1 MMICPEGQGEQTMRV
16 LVTRPTEDAE
26 RLAVPLRALGI
37 GVMTAPLLAVVDHTP
52 DSLPDL
58 GAAGGLLL
66 TSANG
71 ARALK
76 RLLHRSPAV
85 GDAVYAVPVLAVGEH
100 TACVLQDAGFN
111 NVQSADGDGA
121 ALFELVCRTF
131 GPDAGPLYHL
141 AGAEIAG
148 DLAGD
153 LRKKGY
159 DCTHI
164 PLYETQ
170 PIPLLPSEVVS
181 AFRTKDL
188 DGVVLCSARTAK
200 VFISLVRQAGLESHM
215 ASVTAWCLSRAVADA
230 VSDLKF
236 DKVHIAE
243 APQQDSLLDLFRSV
257 AGAGQEGTPTGAT
270 EPDGGVGRAK
280 QGGTT
285 RWRIPVLALGVLVAL
300 VLVGS
305 GWLSSVFPR
314 LSVPLDLPLISRDA
328 TVPEMADVAALRGE
342 LDDVRAALGNMR
354 QTLDQTRYRLALAEQ
369 QIQQGLSDLTL
380 DPEGES
386 EPGADDNSLQE
397 RMNALQAALQ
407 GIEARML
414 PPRDDAINAMGR
426 RIDELSRD
434 RIGAGT
440 VLGLADRVAAMEE
453 QVRRTSGRQERV
465 VAFLLAV
472 GQLREAIDTGRPY
485 GLSLRTVRAL
495 MPEGVD
501 PTLSL
506 STLHDYA
513 DSGIATP
520 VALDRQLS
528 DLVPAIIRAGYGP
541 DDQSAWWARTV
552 DALTSVVS
560 VRRVDGADVAEFPA
574 AVTARAV
581 EAASGGDLASAV
593 AELSR
598 LSGQAV
604 EVAQPW
610 IQMAQ
615 ARLAA
620 NAALEVLTDEA
631 VVRLGTGDPLPPRK
645 SEG

>member
-1 MMICPEGQGEQTMRV
+1 MRV

-26 RLAVPLRALGI
+26 RLAGPLRALGI

-58 GAAGGLLL
+58 GAGGGLLL

-76 RLLHRSPAV
+76 RLLHRSPAAGV
-85 GDAVYAVPVLAVGEH
+85 AVYAVPVLAVGEH
-100 TACVLQDAGFN
+100 TACVMQDAGFN

-141 AGAEIAG
+141 AGAEVAG

-159 DCTHI
+159 NCTHI

-200 VFISLVRQAGLESHM
+200 VFISLVRQAGLESYM

-257 AGAGQEGTPTGAT
+257 AGAGQEGTPAGAT
-270 EPDGGVGRAK
+270 EPEGRVGRAK
-280 QGGTT
+280 KGRIMG
-285 RWRIPVLALGVLVAL
+285 WRIPVLAFGVFVAL

-305 GWLSSVFPR
+305 GWLLSVFPR
-314 LSVPLDLPLISRDA
+314 LSVPLDLPLIARNA
-328 TVPEMADVAALRGE
+328 TVPEMADVAVLRGE

-369 QIQQGLSDLTL
+369 QIQQGLSDLAP
-380 DPEGES
+380 DPGA
-386 EPGADDNSLQE
+386 EPDVAADDNNVLQD
-397 RMNALQAALQ
+397 RLDALETALQ
-407 GIEARML
+407 GIEARM
-414 PPRDDAINAMGR
+414 PPSRDDAINAMGR

-472 GQLREAIDTGRPY
+472 GQLRETIDYGRPY
-485 GLSLRTVRAL
+485 GLPLRTVRAL

-506 STLHDYA
+506 SALHDYA

-528 DLVPAIIRAGYGP
+528 DLVPAIIRTGYGP

-560 VRRVDGADVAEFPA
+560 VRRVDGADVADFPA

-620 NAALEVLTDEA
+620 NVALDALMDEA

-645 SEG
+645 PEG